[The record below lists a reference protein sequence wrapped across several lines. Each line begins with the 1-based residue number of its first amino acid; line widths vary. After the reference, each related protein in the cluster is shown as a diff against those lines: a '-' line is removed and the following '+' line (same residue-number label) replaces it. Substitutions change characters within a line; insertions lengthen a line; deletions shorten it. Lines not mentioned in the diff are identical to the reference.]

1 LMRAIIRTPRL
12 EIQQELWHTVTIS
25 RIRTL
30 GSALSAPVSER
41 TIAVDLREKAEV
53 VRRLLDAAYPDAQ
66 CTLAH
71 NGPFQL
77 MIATILSAQCTDERV
92 NAITPDL
99 FRRFPDPESFA
110 RAEIHE
116 IEDAI
121 RSAGLYR
128 SKAKN
133 IQGACRLLVERHGG
147 QVPRTL
153 QELIHL
159 PGIGRKTANVILGNA
174 FGVPGLAVDTHVA
187 RVSGRLGLTS
197 HQDPVRIERDLT
209 AIFPPE
215 SWVRL
220 SHQLIRHGRV
230 LCHARRPQCTP
241 CPLKDLCD
249 DYRTRPARGS
259 GG

>member
-1 LMRAIIRTPRL
+1 MAYSHDFKDTDPGERPFRPRL
-12 EIQQELWHTVTIS
+12 RKDYRR
-25 RIRTL
+25 RIF
-30 GSALSAPVSER
+30 
-41 TIAVDLREKAEV
+41 EKKPKSFAA
-53 VRRLLDAAYPDAQ
+53 LLDAAYPDAQ

-147 QVPRTL
+147 QVPRTC
-153 QELIHL
+153 
-159 PGIGRKTANVILGNA
+159 RN
-174 FGVPGLAVDTHVA
+174 
-187 RVSGRLGLTS
+187 
-197 HQDPVRIERDLT
+197 
-209 AIFPPE
+209 
-215 SWVRL
+215 
-220 SHQLIRHGRV
+220 
-230 LCHARRPQCTP
+230 
-241 CPLKDLCD
+241 
-249 DYRTRPARGS
+249 
-259 GG
+259 